1 MASNT
6 PSLNKLIELI
16 GLVSR
21 NHRMVKDFR
30 NGPLWDMNALKD
42 LQTPYIWCEEAQ
54 SRITIGNG
62 SHKTGLYTFRLY
74 CMDRIQKDQSNYQ
87 EILSD
92 TKFILD
98 TIITEL
104 DQHPLFIQLGLSI
117 DQGDVVF
124 EPVYEETD
132 VNANGHMVEFTFRFP
147 IRYTPCNV
155 PIDALAGYTFSLNN
169 NVFQYSV
176 IGVPGS
182 TGPQGLGGPTGVQGD
197 TGPQGP
203 QGFRGFQGAGGT
215 SSAYGIFFDTTIQTN
230 DEASGNVMLFNNT
243 TDANLVSI
251 VSGGK
256 ITLDISGTYDIQ
268 FSAQVEK
275 TDGGQDDIEIWLRK
289 NTNDE
294 AWSNT
299 RIRLSGNNAKSVA
312 AWNWM
317 VNANAG
323 DFYEIIWYSADA
335 NVRLYAETA
344 TPPAVSIPSVIL
356 SVNLLTFQ
364 GPQGDQGP
372 QGFQGFTGPQ
382 GFQGL
387 EGPQGFQGFTG
398 PQGFQ
403 GFTGPQGFQGLE
415 GPIGAT
421 GYEPVFNISNS
432 NALYFNSADPIDP
445 PNFSSVN
452 ESYSDGDGIYLTR
465 GNLTL
470 VENISN
476 PLDDRITITT
486 DSLSGLG
493 SFVWTIPAGSDTFV
507 GKNTTQLLSNKTFNF
522 IAINPNGVTASK
534 GDLFYTQTNG
544 GFLTRLGIGPTGSI
558 LSVDAGV
565 PVWASTTT
573 TNSIPYR
580 TSGGTISFISPGASF
595 SVLTISDSGLPVF
608 KKRNF
613 IKVTDGTAVTGSGG
627 TNIYTDGV
635 LIPANSV
642 SAGDVIE
649 FRSRIRKTGTAG
661 TVVNRMYIGVNN
673 SLTSANLIATST
685 VMGNTTLTGQMVRTL
700 VVKSATLSEVYPV
713 STVTLNDDSLN
724 SGVAVTTYNIDW
736 TIDQYFVSSV
746 QNSVAGDSTRSSFL
760 IAKIFE

>member
-155 PIDALAGYTFSLNN
+155 PIDALAGFTFSLNN

-176 IGVPGS
+176 QGVPGP
-182 TGPQGLGGPTGVQGD
+182 TGP
-197 TGPQGP
+197 
-203 QGFRGFQGAGGT
+203 
-215 SSAYGIFFDTTIQTN
+215 
-230 DEASGNVMLFNNT
+230 
-243 TDANLVSI
+243 
-251 VSGGK
+251 
-256 ITLDISGTYDIQ
+256 
-268 FSAQVEK
+268 
-275 TDGGQDDIEIWLRK
+275 
-289 NTNDE
+289 
-294 AWSNT
+294 
-299 RIRLSGNNAKSVA
+299 
-312 AWNWM
+312 
-317 VNANAG
+317 
-323 DFYEIIWYSADA
+323 
-335 NVRLYAETA
+335 
-344 TPPAVSIPSVIL
+344 
-356 SVNLLTFQ
+356 
-364 GPQGDQGP
+364 
-372 QGFQGFTGPQ
+372 QGFTGPQ
-382 GFQGL
+382 GDIGPTGPAG
-387 EGPQGFQGFTG
+387 GPQGFQGETG

-403 GFTGPQGFQGLE
+403 GETGPQGFQGESGPQGETGPQGFQGYTGPQGFQGESGPQGFQGGTGPQGSNGISVSYYKYNARANSQTPPPNNSQIMWNNATQISSTIIYVSHLTRDNVDIDVFLALIKTGDSLILQDENNSNNYQKWTVNNTPTIIPNNYVSIPVTYVEGGYSFANGHDMIFVPLSIGIE
-415 GPIGAT
+415 GPQGQQGFQGPTGAD
-421 GYEPVFNISNS
+421 GNS
-432 NALYFNSADPIDP
+432 YVVNAVGVNSLWFNSADPIDP
-445 PNFSSVN
+445 PNFTSVN
-452 ESYSDGDGIYLTR
+452 ESYSDGDGIYITK
-465 GNLTL
+465 GNLAL
-470 VENISN
+470 VENIST
-476 PLDDRITITT
+476 PLTDRITITT
-486 DSLSGLG
+486 ETISGG
-493 SFVWTIPAGSDTFV
+493 TSYIWTIPAGTDTFV
-507 GKNTTQLLSNKTFNF
+507 GKDTTQLLSNKTFNF
-522 IAINPNGVTASK
+522 IAINPAGITASK

-558 LSVDAGV
+558 LSVNAGV
-565 PVWASTTT
+565 PIWASTTT

-673 SLTSANLIATST
+673 SLTSANLIGTST

-724 SGVAVTTYNIDW
+724 SAVAVTTYNIDW

-746 QNSVAGDSTRSSFL
+746 QNSVAGDSTRSSF
-760 IAKIFE
+760 IQAKIFE

>member
-21 NHRMVKDFR
+21 NHRMVKSFR
-30 NGPLWDMNALKD
+30 HGPLWDMNALKD

-74 CMDRIQKDQSNYQ
+74 CLDRIQKDQSNYQ

-117 DQGDVVF
+117 DQGDVLF

-132 VNANGHMVEFTFRFP
+132 VNANGHMVEFTFRYP

-176 IGVPGS
+176 QGVPGP
-182 TGPQGLGGPTGVQGD
+182 TGPQGETGPQGVQGA

-230 DEASGNVMLFNNT
+230 TEPTGNIMSFNNT
-243 TDANLVSI
+243 TAANLVSI

-268 FSAQVEK
+268 FSAQLEK
-275 TDGGQDDIEIWLRK
+275 TDGGTDTIEIWLKK
-289 NTNDE
+289 NGNDE
-294 AWSNT
+294 TWSNT
-299 RIRLSGNNAKSVA
+299 RITLQGNNAKTVA

-323 DFYEIIWYSADA
+323 DYYEIIWFSTDL

-364 GPQGDQGP
+364 GPQGPQGFR
-372 QGFQGFTGPQ
+372 GFQGFTGNQGETGPQGDQGPQGDIGPQGDTGPQGSTGAQ
-382 GFQGL
+382 GFQGAS
-387 EGPQGFQGFTG
+387 GPQGDQG
-398 PQGFQ
+398 PQG
-403 GFTGPQGFQGLE
+403 PQGYQ
-415 GPIGAT
+415 
-421 GYEPVFNISNS
+421 PVFNLGTGLNP
-432 NALYFNSADPIDP
+432 LYYNGGGIIEPDFTSM
-445 PNFSSVN
+445 N
-452 ESYSDGDGIYLTR
+452 ESYSDGDGLYLTK

-470 VENISN
+470 VEDISN
-476 PLDDRITITT
+476 PLVDRITLTTESITGGT
-486 DSLSGLG
+486 SYI
-493 SFVWTIPAGSDTFV
+493 WTIPIGNDTFV
-507 GKNTTQLLSNKTFNF
+507 GRDSAQTLSSKTFTT
-522 IAINPNGVTASK
+522 IAINPSGITSSK
-534 GDLFYTQTNG
+534 GDIFYTPSNG
-544 GFLTRLGIGPTGSI
+544 GNLQRLAVGATGSL
-558 LSVDAGV
+558 LSTNNDIPTWITAGTF
-565 PVWASTTT
+565 A
-573 TNSIPYR
+573 
-580 TSGGTISFISPGASF
+580 
-595 SVLTISDSGLPVF
+595 SVLTIQNGVPTW
-608 KKRNF
+608 KQRNF
-613 IKVTDGTAVTGSGG
+613 VKTSDGTIVTGTAVNT
-627 TNIYTDGV
+627 YTDGV

-642 SAGDVIE
+642 SVGDIIE
-649 FRSRIRKTGTAG
+649 FRCRVRKIGVGGTLF
-661 TVVNRMYIGVNN
+661 NRLYIGVNN
-673 SLTSANLIATST
+673 SLTSANLIGTST
-685 VMGNTTLTGQMVRTL
+685 AMANVTLTGQMVRTL
-700 VVKSATLSEVYPV
+700 VVKSATQSEVYP
-713 STVTLNDDSLN
+713 STTTALNDDATN
-724 SGVAVTTYNIDW
+724 SALAVTTYNIDW
-736 TIDQYFVSSV
+736 TQNQYFVASV
-746 QNSVAGDSTRSSFL
+746 QQSVGGDSTRSSFL
-760 IAKIFE
+760 QVKIFE